1 LYISQLNW
9 VGSSDDAARVSGFHP
24 LKVFTMDVQ
33 SPQVSRGSNMGNK
46 KQNASR
52 GNNIGK
58 GRAKA
63 RKSLVL
69 RPRTVVDVSAPVSI
83 GRVRSSIS
91 ARSISDVSDPI
102 LGHGLRLAATELLCF
117 VNGGTSA
124 SSGCLSYSQNA
135 GFANQLV
142 VSPVS
147 FAGANTS
154 SDILSIGAI
163 YSFYRFRKIIF
174 EYEPETSTSTALSF
188 AFGYQMDGRVPDGS
202 FGELPS
208 YPGILKFQ
216 HCLETPVWQR
226 SSLTVDPVPCVRPAL
241 AVDYKQSSG
250 SPVGELDKSQGSVY
264 GYLSGV
270 IASTLTLGRILTHY
284 VVDFFGKG
292 AFNNVTNFAVGYTDE
307 EKSALGAIY
316 NARKKRLNAVY
327 TTLPEAQSQ
336 PIDIRSVAG
345 FPIALNASPYQGS
358 LAGLPIIN
366 SDSGSIGSSHGG
378 ALLIQ
383 NPSVAPVYVLD
394 LSGNKETDQKQD
406 FISVSQD
413 DVGQNDARVI
423 GPKAPINGR
432 VVGTATPSLVSPK
445 PPSSTKSTS

>member
-1 LYISQLNW
+1 
-9 VGSSDDAARVSGFHP
+9 
-24 LKVFTMDVQ
+24 MDVQ

-163 YSFYRFRKIIF
+163 YSFY
-174 EYEPETSTSTALSF
+174 
-188 AFGYQMDGRVPDGS
+188 
-202 FGELPS
+202 
-208 YPGILKFQ
+208 
-216 HCLETPVWQR
+216 
-226 SSLTVDPVPCVRPAL
+226 
-241 AVDYKQSSG
+241 
-250 SPVGELDKSQGSVY
+250 
-264 GYLSGV
+264 
-270 IASTLTLGRILTHY
+270 
-284 VVDFFGKG
+284 
-292 AFNNVTNFAVGYTDE
+292 
-307 EKSALGAIY
+307 
-316 NARKKRLNAVY
+316 
-327 TTLPEAQSQ
+327 
-336 PIDIRSVAG
+336 
-345 FPIALNASPYQGS
+345 
-358 LAGLPIIN
+358 
-366 SDSGSIGSSHGG
+366 
-378 ALLIQ
+378 
-383 NPSVAPVYVLD
+383 
-394 LSGNKETDQKQD
+394 
-406 FISVSQD
+406 
-413 DVGQNDARVI
+413 
-423 GPKAPINGR
+423 
-432 VVGTATPSLVSPK
+432 
-445 PPSSTKSTS
+445 